1 MFEDNIFLLEN
12 DELWDSLGFEQPGLN
27 PFEQPLDIEVKV
39 VYDEVGGEDVDVVGF
54 EVLSE
59 DNVAD
64 DGVVEVVLKFLD
76 DCGLFP
82 GILEVLFN
90 VVGQLVAAVFE
101 VLAVNV
107 ELFDFG
113 YFLVELYDFV
123 DAVFDDLPINL
134 LLADS
139 EHFQFLNFEL
149 GGELFQLG
157 TED

>member
-1 MFEDNIFLLEN
+1 LFEDNIFLLKN
-12 DELWDSLGFEQPGLN
+12 DELWDSLGFEQPGLD

-39 VYDEVGGEDVDVVGF
+39 VHDEVGGEDVDVVSF

-59 DNVAD
+59 DDVAD

-82 GILEVLFN
+82 CILKILFN
-90 VVGQLVAAVFE
+90 VVGELVAAVFE
-101 VLAVNV
+101 VFAVNV

-113 YFLVELYDFV
+113 YFLVELYNFV
-123 DAVFDDLPINL
+123 DTVLNDLAVDL

-139 EHFQFLNFEL
+139 EHFELLNFEL
-149 GGELFQLG
+149 GGELFELG